1 MNEVKDLKKYLKDA
15 LGVETELKPLAPDKL
30 KTLPIFIVNEYD
42 FHLTELYR
50 QDILFVFVK
59 NSFTTERLKKHLD
72 IIKANYNIK
81 TVAVIKQL
89 EAYNRLRL
97 IEKKVPFIIPGKQ
110 MYLPDLLID
119 LKEFG
124 IKVKEQSVAMQ
135 PAAQLL
141 LMYHLQVG
149 SLEGT
154 NLKGIA
160 EMLNYNAMTIT
171 RAVYYLHNAGLC
183 AIQGTKDKFLHFN
196 KNRRELWDR
205 AVPLMSNPVK
215 KATYFAGWTS
225 GDNMYKANINALA
238 FYTNLNDDVIGYFA
252 VKPGYTQ
259 RIGGANLK
267 ITGPLEGNIC
277 IEEWKYNPYLLT
289 MTEFVDPLSLYL
301 CFRNN
306 LDERI
311 EMAVGQIID
320 KFKW

>member
-1 MNEVKDLKKYLKDA
+1 MEALKKYLKDA
-15 LGVETELKPLAPDKL
+15 LGVETELKPVAPDKL

-42 FHLTELYR
+42 FQLIKLYN
-50 QDILFVFVK
+50 QDLLLVFVK
-59 NSFTTERLKKHLD
+59 NSFTTEKLKKHLD
-72 IIKANYNIK
+72 NIKAAFNII
-81 TVAVIKQL
+81 TIAVISQL

-124 IKVKEQSVAMQ
+124 NKVKEQPVAMQ

-149 SLEGT
+149 SLEGI

-171 RAVYYLHNAGLC
+171 RAVYYLHNVGLC
-183 AIQGTKDKFLHFN
+183 TLRGTKDKFLHFDKN
-196 KNRRELWDR
+196 KKELWER
-205 AVPLMSNPVK
+205 AVPLMNNPVK
-215 KATYFAGWTS
+215 KATYFAGYTP
-225 GDNMYKANINALA
+225 GNNMYKANINALA
-238 FYTNLNDDVIGYFA
+238 FYTDLNDDVIEYYA

-277 IEEWKYNPYLLT
+277 IEEWKYDPYLLT
-289 MTEFVDPLSLYL
+289 KTEFVDPLSLYL
-301 CFRNN
+301 CFRNS

-311 EMAVGQIID
+311 EMAVEQIID
-320 KFKW
+320 KFIW